1 MRALPLMKMLQA
13 KRMMEKVIKLIV
25 GLGNPGQK
33 YEKNRHNAGFLFL
46 DRLLEMCGQSWNN
59 EPKFHGVVANCVYQ
73 SKKVALL
80 KPQTFMNRS
89 GLSVAAF
96 SRFYKIDIEQIL
108 VVHDEIDLEVGAVKL
123 KNGGGH
129 AGHNGLRDIIA
140 NLDGKGFYRL
150 RLGVGRPE
158 AGRQVADYVLSNP
171 SVVDREALFSV
182 FRNVEPEIANIISG
196 DFSLAMNN
204 LN

>member
-1 MRALPLMKMLQA
+1 MI
-13 KRMMEKVIKLIV
+13 KVIV

-46 DRLLEMCGQSWNN
+46 DRLAELCGQSWAN
-59 EPKFHGVVANCVYQ
+59 EPKFQGVVANCIFQ
-73 SKKVALL
+73 SKKVTLL

-96 SRFYKIDIEQIL
+96 SRFYKINSEQIL
-108 VVHDEIDLEVGAVKL
+108 VVHDEIDLGVGAVKL
-123 KNGGGH
+123 RNGGGH

-140 NLDGKGFYRL
+140 NLGGKGFYRL

-158 AGRQVADYVLSNP
+158 AGGQVSDYVLSNP
-171 SVVDREALFSV
+171 SAVEREALFSV
-182 FRNVEPEIANIISG
+182 FSKVEIEMERIISG

>member
-1 MRALPLMKMLQA
+1 MKVLQA
-13 KRMMEKVIKLIV
+13 KMMVKVIKLIV
-25 GLGNPGQK
+25 GLGNPGQR

-46 DRLLEMCGQSWNN
+46 DRLLEGCGQSWAN
-59 EPKFHGVVANCVYQ
+59 EPKFHGLVANSIFH

-96 SRFYKIDIEQIL
+96 SRFYKINIDQIL

-140 NLDGKGFYRL
+140 SLGGKGFYRL

-158 AGRQVADYVLSNP
+158 LGKQVADFVLSNP
-171 SVVDREALFSV
+171 SAAEREVLFST
-182 FRNVEPEIANIISG
+182 FSNVESEIATIISG

-204 LN
+204 LH